1 METKNVV
8 RLSEKW
14 PFAELEVDCK
24 MVDKYGL
31 HSLEELEMKL
41 RDTVKDVFEKYRD
54 NLSGVERLRFDL
66 AEDGYELKDI
76 DFSDHTTVNIF
87 FRNFSVN
94 GYDRDKFVDL
104 IVGMEESAKEWKE
117 INYLPVAEVIDN
129 LGILDEF
136 TIDEIDNMKNFVWDK
151 KHPFDYQINVVR
163 PDNDGNIEY
172 YVVFSCA
179 PAHI

>member
-14 PFAELEVDCK
+14 PFTELEVDCK

-31 HSLEELEMKL
+31 SSLEGLEMKL
-41 RDTVKDVFEKYRD
+41 RDTVKDFFENHRN
-54 NLSGVERLRFDL
+54 NLSDAERLRFDM
-66 AEDGYELKDI
+66 AEYGHELKDI
-76 DFSDHTTVNIF
+76 DFSDHASVNIF
-87 FRNFSVN
+87 FGNFPVS

-129 LGILDEF
+129 LGLMDEF
-136 TIDEIDNMKNFVWDK
+136 TDEEVTNMKNFVWDK

-163 PDNDGNIEY
+163 PDDDGNIEY